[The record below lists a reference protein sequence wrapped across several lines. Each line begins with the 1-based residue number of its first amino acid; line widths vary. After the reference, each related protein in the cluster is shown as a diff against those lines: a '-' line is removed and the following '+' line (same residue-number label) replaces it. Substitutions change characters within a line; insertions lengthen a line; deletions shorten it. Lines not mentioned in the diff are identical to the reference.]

1 MGNET
6 PAQRDPY
13 HMIRTFSYRSYQL
26 SYEVHG
32 SGDRVLVWLHG
43 LLLDAN
49 LSRSLAAALARRGH
63 CVVLL
68 DLLGHGKSDKPRHAS
83 VHRMDLYAE
92 QVVGLLDELGVRQ
105 AVVGGVSLGANV
117 SLETAVAAPERV
129 RGLILH
135 MPVLEWAVP
144 AAAST
149 FVPLLLAVHYARPV
163 VRTVA
168 RAVSRLPRTGFGPL
182 DSALNAVS
190 LDPDEMSAVL
200 HGLLLG
206 PIAPTVDQRH
216 SIQVPTLVLAHSLDL
231 IHPLSDAANLAKQ
244 LPDARLIRT
253 QTMLDLWVRPRRLVN
268 EFADFL
274 DAAFRP
280 GPELRYRPRPPDRK
294 APDRK
299 DIASAS

>member
-1 MGNET
+1 
-6 PAQRDPY
+6 
-13 HMIRTFSYRSYQL
+13 MIRTFSYRSHQL

-32 SGDRVLVWLHG
+32 SGDRVLVWIHG
-43 LLLDAN
+43 LLMDAS
-49 LSRSLAAALARRGH
+49 LSRALAVQLARRGN

-68 DLLGHGKSDKPRHAS
+68 DLLGHGRSDKPRHAS

-92 QVVGLLDELGVRQ
+92 QVIALLDELGVRQ
-105 AVVGGVSLGANV
+105 AVLGGVSLGANV
-117 SLETAVAAPERV
+117 SLETAVLAPERV

-163 VRTVA
+163 VRTLTG
-168 RAVSRLPRTGFGPL
+168 AVSRWPRTGFGPL
-182 DSALNAVS
+182 DSFMNAAS
-190 LDPDEMSAVL
+190 MDPEEMAAVL

-206 PIAPTVDQRH
+206 PIAPTVDERR
-216 SIQVPTLVLAHSLDL
+216 SITVPTLVLAHSLDL
-231 IHPLSDAANLAKQ
+231 IHPLSDATNLAKQ

-253 QTMLDLWVRPRRLVN
+253 RTMVDLWVRPQRLVN
-268 EFADFL
+268 EFSQFL
-274 DAAFRP
+274 DSVWPPARRGR
-280 GPELRYRPRPPDRK
+280 GPIA

-299 DIASAS
+299 DAASAS